1 MTEESARSVNGVQLN
16 KSYILLT
23 KLIVMKTN
31 VLFLAGLFALLTLFS
46 CSKEKDPVNS
56 FTYNGEEY
64 LINDL
69 YLIEE
74 IFNKGSSTELHV
86 FQFMFSNISNGDTTT
101 FAIAALDQDNDLPGG
116 NYPSLGYTEEPV
128 RNIYPFGIFF
138 VSGMS
143 FDGGETVY
151 ITGDGGSVDVKVM
164 SNGLYS
170 LQFNKVS
177 VGQYGTLGDNETY
190 EEMGTVSGA
199 YEGAIHKEI
208 EEVGGVSKSTVA
220 STRLRSLLEQV
231 K

>member
-1 MTEESARSVNGVQLN
+1 
-16 KSYILLT
+16 
-23 KLIVMKTN
+23 MKRN
-31 VLFLAGLFALLTLFS
+31 ALFSAGLFALLVLFS

-74 IFNKGSSTELHV
+74 VFNKGTATELHV

-101 FAIAALDQDNDLPGG
+101 FAIAAMDEENDLLGG
-116 NYPSLGYTEEPV
+116 NYPSLGYTDGPE
-128 RNIYPFGIFF
+128 RNIYPFAIFF

-151 ITGDGGSVDVKVM
+151 LTGEGGSVDVRVL

-177 VGQYGTLGDNETY
+177 VGQYGTLGQNDTY

-208 EEVGGVSKSTVA
+208 EEVGGVSKSSVA
-220 STRLRSLLEQV
+220 HTRLNELLRQV

>member
-1 MTEESARSVNGVQLN
+1 
-16 KSYILLT
+16 
-23 KLIVMKTN
+23 MKRN
-31 VLFLAGLFALLTLFS
+31 ALFFVGLMALLTLFS
-46 CSKEKDPVNS
+46 CSKDKDPVNS
-56 FTYNGEEY
+56 FTYDGQEY

-74 IFNKGSSTELHV
+74 VFNKGSATELHV

-101 FAIAALDQDNDLPGG
+101 FAIALLDDDNDLLGG
-116 NYPSLGYTEEPV
+116 NYPSLGYTEDPV
-128 RNIYPFGIFF
+128 RNIYPFAIFF

-143 FDGGETVY
+143 FDAGETVY
-151 ITGDGGSVDVKVM
+151 LTGEGGSVDAKVM

-177 VGQYGTLGDNETY
+177 VGQYGTLGENDTY
-190 EEMGTVSGA
+190 EEMGKVSGA

-208 EEVGGVSKSTVA
+208 EEVGGVSKSSVA
-220 STRLRSLLEQV
+220 KTRLNSLLKQV

>member
-1 MTEESARSVNGVQLN
+1 
-16 KSYILLT
+16 
-23 KLIVMKTN
+23 MKRN
-31 VLFLAGLFALLTLFS
+31 ALFFAGLLALLTLFS
-46 CSKEKDPVNS
+46 CSKDKDPVNS
-56 FTYNGEEY
+56 FTYEGQEY

-74 IFNKGSSTELHV
+74 VFNKGSSTELHV

-101 FAIAALDQDNDLPGG
+101 FAIAAMDEDNDLPGG
-116 NYPSLGYTEEPV
+116 NYPSLGYTEDPV

-138 VSGMS
+138 VSGIS

-151 ITGDGGSVDVKVM
+151 LTGEGGSVDVRVM

-177 VGQYGTLGDNETY
+177 VGQYGTLGDNASY
-190 EEMGTVSGA
+190 EEMGKVSGA

-208 EEVGGVSKSTVA
+208 EEVGGVSKSSVA
-220 STRLRSLLEQV
+220 NTRLNSLLRQV

>member
-1 MTEESARSVNGVQLN
+1 
-16 KSYILLT
+16 
-23 KLIVMKTN
+23 MKRN
-31 VLFLAGLFALLTLFS
+31 ALFLAGLLALLSIFS
-46 CSKEKDPVNS
+46 CSKDKDPVNS

-101 FAIAALDQDNDLPGG
+101 FAIAAMDEDNDLLGG

-177 VGQYGTLGDNETY
+177 VGQYGTLGDNDTY
-190 EEMGTVSGA
+190 EEMGKVSGA

-220 STRLRSLLEQV
+220 NTRLKSLLEQV

>member
-1 MTEESARSVNGVQLN
+1 
-16 KSYILLT
+16 
-23 KLIVMKTN
+23 MKRN
-31 VLFLAGLFALLTLFS
+31 ALFLAGLFALLTIVS

-56 FTYNGEEY
+56 FTYGGEEY

-101 FAIAALDQDNDLPGG
+101 FAIAAMDEDNDVLGG
-116 NYPSLGYTEEPV
+116 NYPSLGYTEDPV
-128 RNIYPFGIFF
+128 RNIYPFAIFF

-151 ITGDGGSVDVKVM
+151 LTGDGGSVDVKVM

-177 VGQYGTLGDNETY
+177 VGQYGTLGDNDTY
-190 EEMGTVSGA
+190 EEMGTVSGS
-199 YEGAIHKEI
+199 YEGAIHKET
-208 EEVGGVSKSTVA
+208 EEVGGISKSSVA
-220 STRLRSLLEQV
+220 HTRLNSLLQKV
-231 K
+231 R